1 MEQLAMKT
9 KNMKLLNDGRYRLTL
24 PEDIRSIFTKAL
36 IEYRKQQLIYDHEM
50 MLADEVIE
58 ALQKEQTKLRKSEF
72 FLLFS
77 KEVQRHVEANTQTYI
92 HGWLNLDEVKRKM
105 IQQNRRTLPSNNL
118 LS

>member
-1 MEQLAMKT
+1 MKT
-9 KNMKLLNDGRYRLTL
+9 KNLKLLDDGRYRLNL
-24 PEDIRSIFTKAL
+24 PEDIRGILTKAL
-36 IEYRKQQLIYDHEM
+36 IDYRKSQLIYDHEM

-92 HGWLNLDEVKRKM
+92 ASLLNLDEAKRQM
-105 IQQNRRTLPSNNL
+105 IQQNRRTLLSNL
-118 LS
+118 IS